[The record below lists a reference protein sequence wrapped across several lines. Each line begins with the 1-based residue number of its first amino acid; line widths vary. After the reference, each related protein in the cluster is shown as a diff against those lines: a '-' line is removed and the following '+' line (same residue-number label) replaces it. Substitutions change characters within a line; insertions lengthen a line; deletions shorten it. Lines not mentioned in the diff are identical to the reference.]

1 MPHRIAEVDFYA
13 GVEQQL
19 TFFSDNHK
27 VYTQRASVIAVD
39 EPLQVVDEAV
49 GAALDNL
56 PGKESPEQGL
66 QCCLRALNLP

>member
-13 GVEQQL
+13 GVELQL
-19 TFFSDNHK
+19 FLLPDNHK
-27 VYTQRASVIAVD
+27 VYTQRSSVIAVD

-56 PGKESPEQGL
+56 PGKESSEQGL
-66 QCCLRALNLP
+66 QRCLRALNLP

>member
-19 TFFSDNHK
+19 FFLPDNHK
-27 VYTQRASVIAVD
+27 VYPQRSSVIAVD

-56 PGKESPEQGL
+56 PGKESAEQGL

>member
-19 TFFSDNHK
+19 FLLPDNHK
-27 VYTQRASVIAVD
+27 VYTQRSSVIAVD

-56 PGKESPEQGL
+56 PGKESSEQGL
-66 QCCLRALNLP
+66 QCCLRALNLS